1 MRYFPNTPLCV
12 EYYATA
18 AHWLHYRAESVMEYC
33 KSGMEFLSNGGYC
46 LHLLSCLVSAEQRC
60 MLGWFEIMV
69 VMWMSCLWIK
79 ERCTLLLFRM
89 EYSQKGKVQQNIHYF
104 TF

>member
-1 MRYFPNTPLCV
+1 
-12 EYYATA
+12 
-18 AHWLHYRAESVMEYC
+18 
-33 KSGMEFLSNGGYC
+33 
-46 LHLLSCLVSAEQRC
+46 

-89 EYSQKGKVQQNIHYF
+89 EYSQKVYRTLQEERHSVYSLLFDREHLEG
-104 TF
+104 